1 MNHRFQRNNN
11 IREKHCITS
20 WELVIILDNEE
31 ILYTQTIFRS
41 SHIVFYNY
49 NLQNYYIYVK
59 SNKPEIIKYLE
70 INNIGTVSGPIGDNW
85 KIITLDEHILLELL

>member
-1 MNHRFQRNNN
+1 MNHKIQKYNNGLLGN
-11 IREKHCITS
+11 
-20 WELVIILDNEE
+20 LLIIDDNKNS
-31 ILYTQTIFRS
+31 S

-70 INNIGTVSGPIGDNW
+70 TNNVGTISSSNAMTGGW
-85 KIITLDEHILLELL
+85 KIITLNKHILLELI